1 MFAKICASS
10 LLVSALCL
18 QVTAHALISPGL
30 GFPANPTRSNVQRP
44 SNKNPCG
51 NIGDIASQITTST
64 PVIADANGEFQADVT
79 SFNGGKDGSRGVTA
93 KVDPTGQGKNFQTI
107 QVITNGNGDPASA
120 GTEKI
125 TAKLPGGIQC
135 GNNDCLVQVETT
147 AGFGNCIV
155 VKQQGGNG
163 NGNVPVRTS
172 AAGNSTTGNSTT
184 GDSTS
189 SNPKAGGNAGN
200 CTVGGN
206 SKVGGNNSR
215 VVEAADATGFL
226 PTGKGF
232 TRRVSGRHMA
242 RLLAA
247 DLRYRGGGAVEI
259 AK

>member
-51 NIGDIASQITTST
+51 NIGDIASQISTST
-64 PVIADANGEFQADVT
+64 PVVADGNGEFQANVT
-79 SFNGGKDGSRGVTA
+79 SFNGGKDGSRTVSA
-93 KVDPTGQGKNFQTI
+93 KVDPTGQGKNFQDI
-107 QVITNGNGDPASA
+107 QVITNGNGNPPSA
-120 GTEKI
+120 GTEEI
-125 TAKLPGGIQC
+125 TAKLPDGIQC
-135 GNNDCLVQVETT
+135 QNNDCLVQVETT

-155 VKQQGGNG
+155 VKQQGANG
-163 NGNVPVRTS
+163 NGTDPVLTS
-172 AAGNSTTGNSTT
+172 AAADSATG
-184 GDSTS
+184 
-189 SNPKAGGNAGN
+189 GGTKDAGN
-200 CTVGGN
+200 CTDGGN

-215 VVEAADATGFL
+215 VVEDAGTTSYL
-226 PTGKGF
+226 PTSKF

-242 RLLAA
+242 RLLA
-247 DLRYRGGGAVEI
+247 DLRYRGEGAVEI

>member
-79 SFNGGKDGSRGVTA
+79 SFNGGKDGSRDVTA

-107 QVITNGNGDPASA
+107 QVITNGNGNPASA

-125 TAKLPGGIQC
+125 TAKLPDGIQC
-135 GNNDCLVQVETT
+135 ANNDCLVQVETT

-163 NGNVPVRTS
+163 NVPVRTS
-172 AAGNSTTGNSTT
+172 AAGDSTT
-184 GDSTS
+184 GDSTP
-189 SNPKAGGNAGN
+189 SNSTAGGNAGN
-200 CTVGGN
+200 CTEGGN
-206 SKVGGNNSR
+206 TKVGGNNSR
-215 VVEAADATGFL
+215 VVEDAGSTSYV
-226 PTGKGF
+226 PAGKGLA
-232 TRRVSGRHMA
+232 RRVSGRHMA
-242 RLLAA
+242 RFLAA
-247 DLRYRGGGAVEI
+247 DLRYRRGGAAEI

>member
-1 MFAKICASS
+1 MFAKFCASS

-44 SNKNPCG
+44 SSKNPCG

-79 SFNGGKDGSRGVTA
+79 SFNGGKDGSREVTA
-93 KVDPTGQGKNFQTI
+93 NVDPTGQGKNFQTI
-107 QVITNGNGDPASA
+107 QVITNGNGAPASA

-135 GNNDCLVQVETT
+135 VNNDCLVQVETT

-155 VKQQGGNG
+155 VKQQGANG

-172 AAGNSTTGNSTT
+172 AAGNSTTGDSTPSNST
-184 GDSTS
+184 D
-189 SNPKAGGNAGN
+189 AGN

-206 SKVGGNNSR
+206 SNVGGNNSR
-215 VVEAADATGFL
+215 VVEDAGTTGYL
-226 PTGKGF
+226 PTGKGL

-247 DLRYRGGGAVEI
+247 DLRYRRGGAVEI

>member
-44 SNKNPCG
+44 SSKNPCG
-51 NIGDIASQITTST
+51 NIDIASQISTST
-64 PVIADANGEFQADVT
+64 PVIADANGEFQANVT
-79 SFNGGKDGSRGVTA
+79 SFNGGKDGSREVTA

-125 TAKLPGGIQC
+125 TAKLPEGIQC
-135 GNNDCLVQVETT
+135 ENNDCLVQVETT

-155 VKQQGGNG
+155 VKQQGGDG
-163 NGNVPVRTS
+163 NGNDPVRTP
-172 AAGNSTTGNSTT
+172 AAGDSAT
-184 GDSTS
+184 GDSTP
-189 SNPKAGGNAGN
+189 SNTNAGGNAGN
-200 CTVGGN
+200 CTDGGN

-215 VVEAADATGFL
+215 VAEDAGATGYL

-242 RLLAA
+242 RLLA
-247 DLRYRGGGAVEI
+247 DLRYRGEEAVEI